1 MLPPQK
7 GSGEVA
13 DVEKKAELEK
23 KGLGRTDDLLL
34 LPLWPPQGR
43 PGKRHRFEPANV
55 ESLDASLCGTQ
66 VKRAHLL

>member
-23 KGLGRTDDLLL
+23 KGLERTDDLLL
-34 LPLWPPQGR
+34 LSLWPRRGDLEEDT
-43 PGKRHRFEPANV
+43 G
-55 ESLDASLCGTQ
+55 LDQLT
-66 VKRAHLL
+66 